1 MNPIVDIDDV
11 SLLATCRV
19 KGTVQDLA
27 RSLERKGYVTRMP
40 SKKDLPLASALPH
53 LEVVSISLRAKGNL
67 PKGKTLQTKCVP
79 RSATGPEFK
88 KIFLQ
93 SPPLFGTPETVVLR
107 IRTKPEHT
115 ETLHYFIKRGT
126 PFLTE
131 LKAGGIRAEILSVNR
146 RAQGARFSFHLAG
159 KRDWVEAQKELIARL
174 VKKHGGN
181 PLA

>member
-40 SKKDLPLASALPH
+40 SKKDLPLALALPH
-53 LEVVSISLRAKGNL
+53 LEVVSISLRAKG
-67 PKGKTLQTKCVP
+67 KILQTKCAP

-93 SPPLFGTPETVVLR
+93 SPSPFGTPETVVLR

-131 LKAGGIRAEILSVNR
+131 LKAGGIRAEEFLMNR
-146 RAQGARFSFHLAG
+146 RAQGTRFSFHLAG
-159 KRDWVEAQKELIARL
+159 KKDWVEAQKELIARL
-174 VKKHGGN
+174 VKKHGGRSGRGN